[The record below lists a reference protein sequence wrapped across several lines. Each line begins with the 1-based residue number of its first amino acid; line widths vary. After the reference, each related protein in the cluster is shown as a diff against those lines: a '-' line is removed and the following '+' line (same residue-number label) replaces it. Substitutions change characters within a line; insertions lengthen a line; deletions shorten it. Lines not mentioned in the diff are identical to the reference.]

1 MVPLVEC
8 HFDYF
13 PAATTTTFLSLVAAA
28 ALLMMIQ
35 SLVMTIWIYY
45 YYLTVTSITVAKF
58 FFLSLYVCVCGNYLV
73 KGEYLC
79 IKKRKIS
86 TGGLLLLSNFPN
98 AVHKLISFFFFLCVY
113 FFVGR

>member
-1 MVPLVEC
+1 MPFRLFPSSDDDDFLVPCCCGCTSDDDPESSN
-8 HFDYF
+8 DDMDI
-13 PAATTTTFLSLVAAA
+13 
-28 ALLMMIQ
+28 LLLLD
-35 SLVMTIWIYY
+35 SDIYNGCKVFFSF
-45 YYLTVTSITVAKF
+45 TVC
-58 FFLSLYVCVCGNYLV
+58 VCVCGNYLV